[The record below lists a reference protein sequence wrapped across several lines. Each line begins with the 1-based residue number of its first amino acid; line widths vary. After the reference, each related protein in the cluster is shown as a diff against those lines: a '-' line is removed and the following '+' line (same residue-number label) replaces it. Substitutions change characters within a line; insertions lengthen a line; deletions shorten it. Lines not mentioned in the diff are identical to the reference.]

1 MEKTKNDAN
10 RSEDTREVLWHIAS
24 ALKKIELK
32 LDQLEVTSHSLTG
45 IEIAMEH
52 FAEPFRADSQ
62 FSKLVELIEK
72 QTQILAEQHYMR
84 QHRN

>member
-1 MEKTKNDAN
+1 MEKTKDAN
-10 RSEDTREVLWHIAS
+10 SPEEIREVLWHIAS

-32 LDQLEVTSHSLTG
+32 LDQLEVTSHSLIG
-45 IEIAMEH
+45 IESAMEH
-52 FAEPFRADSQ
+52 FADPFRAESQ

>member
-1 MEKTKNDAN
+1 MEKTKDVN
-10 RSEDTREVLWHIAS
+10 SPEDIREVLWHIAS

-32 LDQLEVTSHSLTG
+32 LDQLESTSRSLTG
-45 IEIAMEH
+45 IEIAIEH
-52 FAEPFRADSQ
+52 FAEPYRSDSQ
-62 FSKLVELIEK
+62 FLKLVELIEK